1 MPVPDVPAAATPG
14 SADPIP
20 RVGSAAPSPP
30 KRLQP
35 VLARRHAAGAP
46 SARGLLFTVL
56 GEYVLPGGGAVWTA
70 TVISAMARL
79 GVEEKATRQ
88 ALMRTAADGWLT
100 ADRVGRRTRWL
111 LTSSAEELLTAG
123 TERIYG
129 FGAHRADWDG
139 SWLLV
144 LARAPESER
153 AARHVLR
160 TRLTWAGL
168 GNPAP
173 GVWISTHAERLG
185 EVERA
190 LQEAGL
196 ADDAQVFR
204 GHHEGGQLA
213 AMVAQAWDLDA
224 IGRSYDAFLTA
235 FADAAGRDPLAA
247 TIELVHAWRRF
258 PFTDPDLP
266 RQLLPG
272 EWSGARAAALF
283 RRRHAEWSPAAQEEW
298 RREAAAAEQVQQL
311 TAGRGYGA
319 ASDQNTSTSKWPA
332 DGSGSP

>member
-1 MPVPDVPAAATPG
+1 MPRA
-14 SADPIP
+14 ADPSP
-20 RVGSAAPSPP
+20 RVGSAAPSRPA
-30 KRLQP
+30 LSQP
-35 VLARRHAAGAP
+35 ALSRRHAAGAP

-70 TVISAMARL
+70 TVISTMARL
-79 GVEEKATRQ
+79 GVEEKAARQ

-111 LTSSAEELLTAG
+111 LTPSAEELLTEG

-129 FGAHRADWDG
+129 FGAHRAGWDG

-160 TRLTWAGL
+160 SRLTWAGL
-168 GNPAP
+168 GSPAP

-185 EVERA
+185 EVERV
-190 LQEAGL
+190 LSEAGL
-196 ADDAQVFR
+196 ADDAQIFR
-204 GHHEGGQLA
+204 GQHAGGQLA

-224 IGRSYDAFLTA
+224 IGCAYDAFLTA
-235 FADAAGRDPLAA
+235 FADATARDPLAA

-266 RQLLPG
+266 AQLLPR
-272 EWSGARAAALF
+272 EWSGTRAAALF
-283 RRRHAEWSPAAQEEW
+283 RRRHAEWSPAAQAEW
-298 RREAAAAEQVQQL
+298 CLAAAAGE
-311 TAGRGYGA
+311 GRA
-319 ASDQNTSTSKWPA
+319 
-332 DGSGSP
+332 

>member
-1 MPVPDVPAAATPG
+1 MPRA
-14 SADPIP
+14 ADPIP
-20 RVGSAAPSPP
+20 RVGSAAPS
-30 KRLQP
+30 QP
-35 VLARRHAAGAP
+35 ARPQPGRSEPALSRRHAAGAP

-56 GEYVLPGGGAVWTA
+56 GEYVLPGGGAAWTA
-70 TVISAMARL
+70 TVISTMARL

-100 ADRVGRRTRWL
+100 ADRRGRRTLWL
-111 LTSSAEELLTAG
+111 LTRNAEALLTEG

-129 FGAHRADWDG
+129 FGAHRAGWDG
-139 SWLLV
+139 RWLLV

-160 TRLTWAGL
+160 SRLTWAGL
-168 GNPAP
+168 GSPAP

-185 EVERA
+185 EVERV

-196 ADDAQVFR
+196 ANDAQIFR
-204 GHHEGGQLA
+204 GEHAGGQLA

-224 IGRSYDAFLTA
+224 IGRAYDEFLTA
-235 FADAAGRDPLAA
+235 FADRAARDPLAA

-266 RQLLPG
+266 RQLLPQ
-272 EWSGARAAALF
+272 EWSGVRAAELF
-283 RRRHAEWSPAAQEEW
+283 RRCHAEWSPAAQEEW
-298 RREAAAAEQVQQL
+298 RREAAAPGQV
-311 TAGRGYGA
+311 
-319 ASDQNTSTSKWPA
+319 
-332 DGSGSP
+332 

>member
-1 MPVPDVPAAATPG
+1 MPAVDMPG
-14 SADPIP
+14 TADPIP
-20 RVGSAAPSPP
+20 RVGSAAPS
-30 KRLQP
+30 QP
-35 VLARRHAAGAP
+35 ALSRRHAAGAP

-70 TVISAMARL
+70 TVISTMARL

-100 ADRVGRRTRWL
+100 ADRVGRRTKWL
-111 LTSSAEELLTAG
+111 LTPSAEELLTEG

-129 FGAHRADWDG
+129 FGAHRAGWDG

-144 LARAPESER
+144 LVRAPESER

-160 TRLTWAGL
+160 SRLTWAGL
-168 GNPAP
+168 GSPAP

-185 EVERA
+185 EVERV

-196 ADDAQVFR
+196 ADDAQIFR
-204 GHHEGGQLA
+204 GQHASGQLA

-224 IGRSYDAFLTA
+224 IGHAYDVFLTA
-235 FADAAGRDPLAA
+235 FPDVPARDPLAA

-266 RQLLPG
+266 AQLLPR

-283 RRRHAEWSPAAQEEW
+283 RRRHSEWSPAAQQEW
-298 RREAAAAEQVQQL
+298 RLAAAAGD
-311 TAGRGYGA
+311 GRA
-319 ASDQNTSTSKWPA
+319 
-332 DGSGSP
+332 